1 MKIFSFLTVSWNINH
16 TLLKTMLWPFC
27 CSRAVYEWE
36 HKLHAHASARGT
48 DLHPVRSWQILKGCK
63 FKPPFF
69 EVWGKGNDCFNWHLI
84 LLTGVFICDCGFF
97 FFFFLQ
103 VDEVDMLHCLHT
115 LWYLSS
121 DQNRPKFRLWLNE
134 CWIYT

>member
-1 MKIFSFLTVSWNINH
+1 MYTLLVMLILFGEVRLCFSCETTPTVKTFQEINVKIFSFLTVSWNINH

-69 EVWGKGNDCFNWHLI
+69 EVWGKGNDCFNWHLM

-97 FFFFLQ
+97 FFFFF
-103 VDEVDMLHCLHT
+103 
-115 LWYLSS
+115 Y
-121 DQNRPKFRLWLNE
+121 K
-134 CWIYT
+134 